1 MNRLLRFDVWGEY
14 AHFKKYYT
22 TSSPLT
28 FAIPPRTAISGFI
41 GAILG
46 IDKNEYPQYFTRD
59 KASIAVRILHPVNKY
74 RISENFIDTK
84 PSGSIDM
91 SKIKNRTQ
99 IKLEVV
105 RRPGYRIYF
114 THTDETMLEQL
125 HAMIQS
131 HKTVYTPCLGIS
143 EFLAN
148 FKFYDFVEFKE
159 ANNIS
164 EAVSVFTASPKD
176 QLANIEFE
184 NGKSYFSE
192 SLPGEMNM
200 DRSVNDYVETLY
212 ERSGQSIN
220 VKTDQGW
227 KTEDGEYFLFL

>member
-1 MNRLLRFDVWGEY
+1 MNQLLLFDIWGEY

-28 FAIPPRTAISGFI
+28 FAIPPRTAISGLI

-46 IDKNEYPQYFTRD
+46 IHKDEYPQYFTRD
-59 KASIAVRILHPVNKY
+59 KARIGVRILHPINKY

-84 PSGSIDM
+84 SSGSIDM

-105 RRPGYRIYF
+105 KQPGYRIYF
-114 THTDETMLEQL
+114 THSDINLFEQFCTMV
-125 HAMIQS
+125 QS
-131 HKTVYTPCLGIS
+131 HRTVYTPCLGIS

-148 FKFYDFVEFKE
+148 FKFQDIVEFE
-159 ANNIS
+159 ETTDVTETIS
-164 EAVSVFTASPKD
+164 VYTASPKE

-184 NGKSYFSE
+184 SGKSYFSE

-212 ERSGQSIN
+212 ERSGQPIK
-220 VKTDQGW
+220 VRTAHGW
-227 KTEDGEYFLFL
+227 KTQDGEYFFFL